1 MENPYTQNIENEII
15 QRTFD
20 ETIDEMELVWHRDKK
35 DRMVKVIQSEGW
47 KFQMDNE
54 LPIELKRGTE
64 LFIPKEVYHRVIKG
78 SGELKIEIKE

>member
-20 ETIDEMELVWHRDKK
+20 EAIDEMELVWHRDKK

-78 SGELKIEIKE
+78 NGELKIEIKE

>member
-78 SGELKIEIKE
+78 NGELKIEIKE

>member
-20 ETIDEMELVWHRDKK
+20 EAIDEMELVWHRDKK
-35 DRMVKVIQSEGW
+35 DRLVKVIQSEGW

-78 SGELKIEIKE
+78 NGELKIEIKE

>member
-1 MENPYTQNIENEII
+1 MENPYTQNIQNEII

>member
-1 MENPYTQNIENEII
+1 MENPYTQNIQNEII

-20 ETIDEMELVWHRDKK
+20 EAIDEMELVWHRDKK

-78 SGELKIEIKE
+78 NGELKIEIKE

>member
-47 KFQMDNE
+47 TFQMDNE
-54 LPIELKRGTE
+54 LPIELKKGTE

-78 SGELKIEIKE
+78 NGELKIEIKE

>member
-20 ETIDEMELVWHRDKK
+20 EAIDEMELVWHRDKK

-78 SGELKIEIKE
+78 NGKLKIEIKE